1 VVKRM
6 LSVKQMGAGQMC
18 VCPDYVLCVEERLD
32 EVLAKVKETYVC
44 HDRFTR
50 VHSAARVS

>member
-1 VVKRM
+1 M

-32 EVLAKVKETYVC
+32 EFLAKVKETYVC